1 MKKVY
6 LDNAA
11 DTPVHKEVLEA
22 MLPYFKENFGNPSS
36 LHSFGEKPREAL
48 EKTRGQVAQL
58 IGASPKEII
67 FTASGSEANNLA
79 IKGLS
84 QANLKK
90 GNHIIISQIEHFSV
104 LQTARSLG
112 RGGFEITYLP
122 VDKYGLVDP
131 GALAEAITDQ
141 TILISVMHGNNEIG
155 TIEPITELSQIAKK
169 RGVTFHT
176 DAIATAGTIPID
188 VDKLGVDSLALAA
201 NQFYGPLGAA
211 ALYVRKGQRIKPQI
225 IGGIQE
231 GGRRAGTENVAAL
244 VGMGKAAAIAKREM
258 NQRNTHLTRL
268 RDRLL
273 KNLTDKIDESFITGH
288 PTQRLPGHASVCIK
302 FVEGE
307 SMLMFMDMEGR
318 VAASSGSA
326 CTSRALKASHVL
338 LAIGVSDEVAHGS
351 LVFTLGEE
359 NTQEDVDRVLKILP
373 PIVERLR
380 KMSPLYTKYLKEKAG
395 PPASA

>member
-6 LDNAA
+6 LDHAA
-11 DTPVHKEVLEA
+11 TTPIHKEVLKT
-22 MLPYFKENFGNPSS
+22 MLSYLKEDFGNPSS

-48 EKTRGQVAQL
+48 EKARSQVTHL
-58 IGASPKEII
+58 IGANPEEII

-79 IKGLS
+79 LKGLS
-84 QANLKK
+84 QANIKK
-90 GNHIIISQIEHFSV
+90 GNHIIISQIEHFSI

-112 RGGFEITYLP
+112 RQGFDITYLP
-122 VDKYGLVDP
+122 VDKYGLVSP
-131 GALAEAITDQ
+131 KALAKAITDK
-141 TILISVMHGNNEIG
+141 TILVSILHGNNEIG
-155 TIEPITELSQIAKK
+155 TIEPIAQLSQIAKE

-176 DAIATAGTIPID
+176 DAVATAGTIPVD
-188 VDKLGVDSLALAA
+188 VNKLGVNSLTLAA
-201 NQFYGPLGAA
+201 NQFYGPPGAA
-211 ALYVRKGQRIKPQI
+211 ALYVKRGQRIKPQI

-231 GGRRAGTENVAAL
+231 GGHRAGTENVAAL
-244 VGMGKAAAIAKREM
+244 VGMGKAAEIAEKEM
-258 NQRNTHLTRL
+258 NRRTTRL
-268 RDRLL
+268 VKLRDQLL
-273 KNLTDKIDESFITGH
+273 KGLSEKIGESFVTGH

-307 SMLMFMDMEGR
+307 SMLMFMDMEGGI
-318 VAASSGSA
+318 AASSGSA

-359 NTQEDVDRVLKILP
+359 NTSEDIDQVLKVLP

-395 PPASA
+395 NP